1 MEPAVSAG
9 TITTVLVVLVLP
21 GAVAGGWWFG
31 GLPDLARVSVTGST
45 IRIVPRGVLR
55 WLSFRPELVL
65 EQESVRAVSV
75 ATRAELAPAG
85 LRSPALAVPGL
96 RAGTYRSAE
105 AASYWL
111 VGRATRVVRLDLAG
125 GPVDYV
131 LLQVRDPEELARRL
145 GAGLALRPA

>member
-9 TITTVLVVLVLP
+9 TITAVLVVLVLP
-21 GAVAGGWWFG
+21 GAVASGWWLG
-31 GLPDLARVSVTGST
+31 GLPDLARVSVTGGT

-55 WLSFRPELVL
+55 WLSFRPVLVL
-65 EQESVRAVSV
+65 ELGSVRAVSV
-75 ATRAELAPAG
+75 AISAELAPAG

-111 VGRATRVVRLDLAG
+111 VGRAPRVVRLDLAG
-125 GPVDYV
+125 GPLDYV
-131 LLQVRDPEELARRL
+131 LLQVHDPEELAGRL